1 MWVERVSA
9 RAFGPFRDAILELG
23 PGLTVVV
30 GPNEAGKSSWH
41 AALRLALTGRRRGRG
56 GRTAEDRELEERH
69 RPWDEADGPWEVDAR
84 LHLDDGRVIDI
95 SQDLAGRVDCR
106 AVDVGL
112 GRDVSAEIIVEGS
125 PDASRWLGLDRQAF
139 AATVSVDQ
147 ARILAVVDAADGLQ
161 DDMQR
166 AAATAGRDST
176 AAEAIARLTD
186 FRKTAVGADTRV
198 AVGPLR
204 QARLAAADADRV
216 LADARAR
223 HQRDL
228 GRAADAQVAAW
239 RVVSARDRL
248 GQAEAAVEQSRAIA
262 LVASARRAAELAAR
276 NSGPPPTLAAV
287 EQETAS
293 VATALEA
300 WRGRPAT
307 AVLDGPDSE
316 AIARRLSA
324 LPAAPQGDITP
335 HTSVM
340 GAVGALDQAEG
351 AAAEIRQ
358 SGGALRSG
366 VSGEGLLVGGG
377 LLAAAA
383 GLGSVLLGG
392 WLVGLV
398 LVALGVGFAAWIIIR
413 RRAGAA
419 GTAADWG
426 RRQQDV
432 AARVTRSGESVRE
445 ALRARGAPA
454 EGDLRAAIAAYLAA
468 CAQRAVEAAA
478 AAEAEPLR
486 RQLESRRQLEGTAA
500 EAAAAIARAESEVRA
515 AAERIGEPLNGDD
528 PERVVSDL
536 ETWQRKRLVDL
547 QAGQQA
553 IAEWQELR
561 DLLAGRSLGELEAEA
576 ADAARRMAAAGL
588 STAVAVPVGADV
600 GLATAAAEEALAA
613 RQAELLAAERAAATL
628 EGEARQLDAS
638 LPSVAEAEEA
648 VQAASRELQRVVGT
662 AEVLD
667 RTLALLRNAEEQV
680 HRDLA
685 PVLADTVRRWLP
697 RISGGAYLDVSVD
710 PRDLRVRV
718 REAATRQWREA
729 WRLSEGTREQIYLL
743 LRVAMAQHLVT
754 TGETAPLILDEVTA
768 QADDTRRD
776 ALLGVLQELSRER
789 QVILFTHDPRIGEW
803 ASRHMD
809 PARDIVIPLPGRPA
823 AAS

>member
-9 RAFGPFRDAILELG
+9 RAFGPFRDAILELR
-23 PGLTVVV
+23 PGLAVVV

-112 GRDVSAEIIVEGS
+112 GRDVSAEIIVDGS

-166 AAATAGRDST
+166 AAASAGRDST

-186 FRKTAVGADTRV
+186 FRKSTVGADTRS
-198 AVGPLR
+198 AIGPLR

-248 GQAEAAVEQSRAIA
+248 ALAEAAVEQSRAIA
-262 LVASARRAAELAAR
+262 LVARARRAGELAAR
-276 NSGPPPTLAAV
+276 NSGPPPALAAV
-287 EQETAS
+287 EQETAR

-324 LPAAPQGDITP
+324 LPPAPQGDIAP
-335 HTSVM
+335 HGSVM
-340 GAVGALDQAEG
+340 DAVSALDQAEG
-351 AAAEIRQ
+351 AAAEIRRP
-358 SGGALRSG
+358 GGPPRSG
-366 VSGEGLLVGGG
+366 ASVQLLVGGG

-383 GLGSVLLGG
+383 GLGAVLLGA

-398 LVALGVGFAAWIIIR
+398 LIALGVGLAAWTTIR
-413 RRAGAA
+413 QGTGAA
-419 GTAADWG
+419 GTAGDWG

-445 ALRARGAPA
+445 ALRDRGAPS
-454 EGDLRAAIAAYLAA
+454 EGDLRAAIGAYLSA
-468 CAQRAVEAAA
+468 CAQRAVEAAS

-515 AAERIGEPLNGDD
+515 AAHRIGQPPNGDD

-536 ETWQRKRLVDL
+536 ETWQRRRLVDL

-553 IAEWQELR
+553 IAEWQELS
-561 DLLAGRSLGELEAEA
+561 DLLAGSSLGELEAEA
-576 ADAARRMAAAGL
+576 ADAERRMAAAGL
-588 STAVAVPVGADV
+588 STAVAVPVGADA

-613 RQAELLAAERAAATL
+613 RQAELLIAERAAATL

-648 VQAASRELQRVVGT
+648 VEAAAVELQRVVGM

-685 PVLADTVRRWLP
+685 PVLGDTVRRWLP
-697 RISGGAYLDVSVD
+697 RISGGAYLDVTVD

-718 REAATRQWREA
+718 REAATRQWRDA

-768 QADDTRRD
+768 QADDPRRE
-776 ALLGVLQELSRER
+776 ALLGVLHELSRER

-803 ASRHMD
+803 ASRNLD
-809 PARDIVIPLPGRPA
+809 PARDIVIPLAGRPA

>member
-9 RAFGPFRDAILELG
+9 RAFGPFRDAVLELR

-186 FRKTAVGADTRV
+186 FRKSAVGADTRV
-198 AVGPLR
+198 AIGPLR

-223 HQRDL
+223 HERDL

-239 RVVSARDRL
+239 RVVSARDRRA
-248 GQAEAAVEQSRAIA
+248 QAQAAVDQSRAIA
-262 LVASARRAAELAAR
+262 LVARARRAAELAAR
-276 NSGPPPTLAAV
+276 HSGPPPPLAAV

-307 AVLDGPDSE
+307 AVLDGPDSK
-316 AIARRLSA
+316 AITRRLSA
-324 LPAAPQGDITP
+324 LPAAPQGDIAP
-335 HTSVM
+335 HASVM
-340 GAVGALDQAEG
+340 DAVSALDQAEG

-358 SGGALRSG
+358 QGGPPRSG
-366 VSGEGLLVGGG
+366 VSGERLLVGGG

-383 GLGSVLLGG
+383 GFGAVLLGAV
-392 WLVGLV
+392 LAGLV
-398 LVALGVGFAAWIIIR
+398 LIAVGVGLAAWITIR
-413 RRAGAA
+413 QRTGAA
-419 GTAADWG
+419 VTAVDWG
-426 RRQQDV
+426 RRRQDV

-454 EGDLRAAIAAYLAA
+454 ESDLRADIAIYLTA
-468 CAQRAVEAAA
+468 CAQRAVDAAA

-515 AAERIGEPLNGDD
+515 AAERIGQPLNGND

-536 ETWQRKRLVDL
+536 ERWQRRRLADL

-553 IAEWQELR
+553 IAEWQELS
-561 DLLAGRSLGELEAEA
+561 DLLAGSSLGKLEAEA

-588 STAVAVPVGADV
+588 STAVAVPVGADA

-613 RQAELLAAERAAATL
+613 RQAELLTAERAAATL

-648 VQAASRELQRVVGT
+648 VEAAAVELQRVVGM

-697 RISGGAYLDVSVD
+697 RISGGAYVDVSVD
-710 PRDLRVRV
+710 PRDLRVKV

-803 ASRHMD
+803 ASRNLD
-809 PARDIVIPLPGRPA
+809 STRDIVIPLAGRPA

>member
-9 RAFGPFRDAILELG
+9 RAFGPFRDAILELR

-125 PDASRWLGLDRQAF
+125 PDASRWLGLDRHAF

-147 ARILAVVDAADGLQ
+147 ARILAVVEAADGLQ

-186 FRKTAVGADTRV
+186 FRKSAVGADTRV
-198 AVGPLR
+198 AIGPLR
-204 QARLAAADADRV
+204 QARLAVAHADRV

-239 RVVSARDRL
+239 RVVSAGDRL
-248 GQAEAAVEQSRAIA
+248 AQAEAAVEQSRAIA
-262 LVASARRAAELAAR
+262 LVARARRAAELAAR
-276 NSGPPPTLAAV
+276 NSGPPPALAAL

-324 LPAAPQGDITP
+324 LPSAPQGDIAP
-335 HTSVM
+335 HASVM
-340 GAVGALDQAEG
+340 AAVSALDQAEG

-358 SGGALRSG
+358 PGGPPRSPAL
-366 VSGEGLLVGGG
+366 GEGLLVGGG

-383 GLGSVLLGG
+383 GLVAILLGA
-392 WLVGLV
+392 LLAGLV
-398 LVALGVGFAAWIIIR
+398 LIAVGVGFAAWITIR
-413 RRAGAA
+413 QRTGAA
-419 GTAADWG
+419 GTAVDW
-426 RRQQDV
+426 RRHQDV

-445 ALRARGAPA
+445 ALVARGAPDD
-454 EGDLRAAIAAYLAA
+454 GDLRAAIGAYLTA
-468 CAQRAVEAAA
+468 CAQRAV
-478 AAEAEPLR
+478 
-486 RQLESRRQLEGTAA
+486 
-500 EAAAAIARAESEVRA
+500 
-515 AAERIGEPLNGDD
+515 
-528 PERVVSDL
+528 
-536 ETWQRKRLVDL
+536 
-547 QAGQQA
+547 
-553 IAEWQELR
+553 
-561 DLLAGRSLGELEAEA
+561 
-576 ADAARRMAAAGL
+576 
-588 STAVAVPVGADV
+588 
-600 GLATAAAEEALAA
+600 
-613 RQAELLAAERAAATL
+613 
-628 EGEARQLDAS
+628 
-638 LPSVAEAEEA
+638 
-648 VQAASRELQRVVGT
+648 
-662 AEVLD
+662 
-667 RTLALLRNAEEQV
+667 
-680 HRDLA
+680 
-685 PVLADTVRRWLP
+685 
-697 RISGGAYLDVSVD
+697 
-710 PRDLRVRV
+710 
-718 REAATRQWREA
+718 
-729 WRLSEGTREQIYLL
+729 
-743 LRVAMAQHLVT
+743 
-754 TGETAPLILDEVTA
+754 
-768 QADDTRRD
+768 
-776 ALLGVLQELSRER
+776 
-789 QVILFTHDPRIGEW
+789 
-803 ASRHMD
+803 
-809 PARDIVIPLPGRPA
+809 
-823 AAS
+823 

>member
-9 RAFGPFRDAILELG
+9 RAFGPFRDAVLELR

-186 FRKTAVGADTRV
+186 FRKSAVGADTRV
-198 AVGPLR
+198 AIGPLR

-216 LADARAR
+216 LADARVR

-248 GQAEAAVEQSRAIA
+248 AQAEAAVDLSRAVA
-262 LVASARRAAELAAR
+262 LVARATRAAELAAR
-276 NSGPPPTLAAV
+276 NSGPPPALAAV

-324 LPAAPQGDITP
+324 LPAPPQGDIAP
-335 HTSVM
+335 HGSVM
-340 GAVGALDQAEG
+340 DAVSALDQAEG
-351 AAAEIRQ
+351 AAAELRQ
-358 SGGALRSG
+358 PGAPPGSGAP
-366 VSGEGLLVGGG
+366 GERLLVGGG
-377 LLAAAA
+377 LVAAAA
-383 GLGSVLLGG
+383 GLVAIVLDAL
-392 WLVGLV
+392 LVGLV
-398 LVALGVGFAAWIIIR
+398 LIGVGVGLAAWITIR
-413 RRAGAA
+413 QRIRAA
-419 GTAADWG
+419 GTAVHWG

-432 AARVTRSGESVRE
+432 AARVTRSGESVRQ
-445 ALRARGAPA
+445 ALQTRGAPA
-454 EGDLRAAIAAYLAA
+454 EGDLRAAIGAYLTA

-478 AAEAEPLR
+478 ASTAEPLR

-515 AAERIGEPLNGDD
+515 AAERIGQPLNGDD
-528 PERVVSDL
+528 PESVVSDL
-536 ETWQRKRLVDL
+536 ESWQRKRLVDL

-553 IAEWQELR
+553 IAEWQELS
-561 DLLAGRSLGELEAEA
+561 DLLAGRSLGELESDA
-576 ADAARRMAAAGL
+576 ADAVRRMAAAGL
-588 STAVAVPVGADV
+588 STAVAVPVGADA

-613 RQAELLAAERAAATL
+613 RQAELLSAERAAATL

-648 VQAASRELQRVVGT
+648 VGAASAELQRVVGM

-697 RISGGAYLDVSVD
+697 RISGDAYLDVSVD

-718 REAATRQWREA
+718 REGATRQWREA

-776 ALLGVLQELSRER
+776 ALLGVLHELSLER

-803 ASRHMD
+803 ASRHLD
-809 PARDIVIPLPGRPA
+809 PARDIVIPLAGRPA

>member
-166 AAATAGRDST
+166 AAASAGRDST

-186 FRKTAVGADTRV
+186 FRKSAVGADTRV
-198 AVGPLR
+198 AIGPLR

-239 RVVSARDRL
+239 GVVSARDRL
-248 GQAEAAVEQSRAIA
+248 GQAEAAVEQSRTIA
-262 LVASARRAAELAAR
+262 LVARARRAAELATR
-276 NSGPPPTLAAV
+276 NSGPPPALAAV
-287 EQETAS
+287 EQKTAS

-307 AVLDGPDSE
+307 AVLDGPDSD

-383 GLGSVLLGG
+383 GLGAALLGG

-432 AARVTRSGESVRE
+432 AARVRRSGESVRE

-588 STAVAVPVGADV
+588 STAVPVPVGADV

>member
-9 RAFGPFRDAILELG
+9 RAFGPFRDAILELR

-56 GRTAEDRELEERH
+56 GRTKEDLELEERH
-69 RPWDEADGPWEVDAR
+69 RPWDEADGPWEVEAR

-186 FRKTAVGADTRV
+186 FRKSAVGADTRV

-204 QARLAAADADRV
+204 QTRQAAAEAERV

-223 HQRDL
+223 HERDL
-228 GRAADAQVAAW
+228 ARAADAQVAAW

-248 GQAEAAVEQSRAIA
+248 AQAEAAVEQTRAIA
-262 LVASARRAAELAAR
+262 LVARARRAAELAAS
-276 NSGPPPTLAAV
+276 NSGPPPTLAAM
-287 EQETAS
+287 EGETAS

-307 AVLDGPDSE
+307 AVLDGPDAE
-316 AIARRLSA
+316 VIARRLAA
-324 LPAAPQGDITP
+324 LPPAPQGDIAP
-335 HTSVM
+335 QVSVM
-340 GAVGALDQAEG
+340 DAVSALDQAEG
-351 AAAEIRQ
+351 AAAELRQ
-358 SGGALRSG
+358 PGGHPAPG
-366 VSGEGLLVGGG
+366 ASGERLLVGGG

-383 GLGSVLLGG
+383 GLGAVLLGAP
-392 WLVGLV
+392 LVGLI
-398 LVALGVGFAAWIIIR
+398 LIAFGLGFAAWYTIR
-413 RRAGAA
+413 QRRGGAGA
-419 GTAADWG
+419 AADWG
-426 RRQQDV
+426 RRRQEV
-432 AARVTRSGESVRE
+432 AARVERSGESVRE
-445 ALRARGAPA
+445 ALTARGAPA
-454 EGDLRAAIAAYLAA
+454 EGDLRAAIAAYLTA
-468 CAQRAVEAAA
+468 CAQRAEEAAA
-478 AAEAEPLR
+478 AAQAEPLR

-515 AAERIGEPLNGDD
+515 AAERIGQPLNGDD

-536 ETWQRKRLVDL
+536 EAWQRRRLADL

-561 DLLAGRSLGELEAEA
+561 DLLDGRSLGQLESEA
-576 ADAARRMAAAGL
+576 TDATRRMAAAGL
-588 STAVAVPVGADV
+588 STSVAEPVGADA
-600 GLATAAAEEALAA
+600 GLAAAAAEELLAA
-613 RQAELLAAERAAATL
+613 RQAELLTAERAAATL

-648 VQAASRELQRVVGT
+648 VEAAGADLQRVVT
-662 AEVLD
+662 MAEVLD

-710 PRDLRVRV
+710 PRDLQVRV
-718 REAATRQWREA
+718 KEAATRQWRDA
-729 WRLSEGTREQIYLL
+729 WRLSEGTREQIFLL

-768 QADDTRRD
+768 QADDSRRE
-776 ALLGVLQELSRER
+776 ALLGVLHELSRER
-789 QVILFTHDPRIGEW
+789 QVIVFTHDPWFAEW
-803 ASRHMD
+803 AGDHLD
-809 PARDIVIPLPGRPA
+809 PARDVVIPLAGRPA
-823 AAS
+823 AAF

>member
-9 RAFGPFRDAILELG
+9 RAFGPFRDAILELR

-186 FRKTAVGADTRV
+186 FRKSAVGADTRV
-198 AVGPLR
+198 AIGPLR

-248 GQAEAAVEQSRAIA
+248 AQAEAAVEQSRAIA
-262 LVASARRAAELAAR
+262 LVARARRAAELAAR
-276 NSGPPPTLAAV
+276 NSGPPPALAAV

-307 AVLDGPDSE
+307 TVLDGPDSE

-324 LPAAPQGDITP
+324 LPPAPQGDIAP
-335 HTSVM
+335 HASVM
-340 GAVGALDQAEG
+340 DAVSALDQAEG

-358 SGGALRSG
+358 PGGPPRSG
-366 VSGEGLLVGGG
+366 ASGERLLVGGG
-377 LLAAAA
+377 LLAATA
-383 GLGSVLLGG
+383 GLVAVLLGA

-398 LVALGVGFAAWIIIR
+398 LIALGVGLAAWTTIR
-413 RRAGAA
+413 QRAGAA

-432 AARVTRSGESVRE
+432 AARVRRSAESVRE
-445 ALRARGAPA
+445 ALQARGAPA
-454 EGDLRAAIAAYLAA
+454 EGDVRAAIGAYLTA
-468 CAQRAVEAAA
+468 CGQRAVEAAA

-515 AAERIGEPLNGDD
+515 AAERIGQPLNGDD
-528 PERVVSDL
+528 PERVVGEL

-547 QAGQQA
+547 QAGQRA
-553 IAEWQELR
+553 IAEWQELS
-561 DLLAGRSLGELEAEA
+561 DLLASRSLAELEAEA
-576 ADAARRMAAAGL
+576 ADAGRRMAAAGL
-588 STAVAVPVGADV
+588 STAVAMPVGSDA

-613 RQAELLAAERAAATL
+613 RQAELLTAERAAATL

-648 VQAASRELQRVVGT
+648 VEAAAVELHRVVGM

-697 RISGGAYLDVSVD
+697 RISGGTYVDVSVD

-768 QADDTRRD
+768 QADGTRRD
-776 ALLGVLQELSRER
+776 ALLGVFQELSRER

-803 ASRHMD
+803 ASRHLD
-809 PARDIVIPLPGRPA
+809 PARDIVIPLAGRPA
-823 AAS
+823 VAS